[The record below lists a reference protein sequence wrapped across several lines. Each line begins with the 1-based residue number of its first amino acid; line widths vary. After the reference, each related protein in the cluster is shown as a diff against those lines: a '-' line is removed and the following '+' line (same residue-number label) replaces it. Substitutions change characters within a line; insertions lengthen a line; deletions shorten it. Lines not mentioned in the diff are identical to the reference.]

1 LSNPTPSAK
10 VCLALAAS
18 IFLSSWV
25 TVNSA
30 LAAAKVSAG
39 SASINASNNA
49 SSNGS
54 SNTGSAGN
62 ASGNSSGNASSSPG
76 SSQAVA
82 ITVYNQNFGLVKDTR
97 NIDLTAGINYLRFED
112 VAAAID
118 PTSVSFSSITAP
130 NSVVV
135 REQNYQYD
143 IMDVGTILSKSVGKE
158 IKVRQYTSGGVH
170 ETTGTLLNQPVVT
183 ISDSNG
189 NLSTRNQSI
198 VLRTSSGIVVGPSGE
213 VELAALPPGL
223 VSKPSLL
230 WKLESDKAGAQK
242 AEISY
247 QTQGL
252 NWKCDYV
259 AVVNADDTLSD
270 LTSWVTLDN
279 KSGAT
284 YKNAALKLMAGDVH
298 KVQNVAPPQPMR
310 MYKSAMAAAA
320 QQFTEQS
327 FAEYHLY
334 ALAGKTDVNNNETKQ
349 LTLFNASAVPIKK
362 LFIFDG
368 GSAHYYGGYNP
379 RGNTTKVN
387 VKLELANSK
396 ENNLGMPMPKGKVRV
411 YKKDKDGAMQFV
423 GEDLI
428 DHTPKDEKVRLY
440 LGDAFDIVGE
450 RKQLSQQQ
458 VNSRV
463 QKLAYEISIR
473 NHKETAVT
481 VNCVEHSSGDWKIT
495 SSSQPFIKKD
505 SHTFEFAAKVP
516 ANGETKVTYEIE
528 VRY

>member
-1 LSNPTPSAK
+1 MNKRTAAATPSF
-10 VCLALAAS
+10 LAASRFLAAS
-18 IFLSSWV
+18 IFLSSFANLLPAFAAE
-25 TVNSA
+25 TVP
-30 LAAAKVSAG
+30 AG
-39 SASINASNNA
+39 
-49 SSNGS
+49 GS
-54 SNTGSAGN
+54 QG
-62 ASGNSSGNASSSPG
+62 
-76 SSQAVA
+76 VA

-118 PTSVSFSSITAP
+118 PTSVSFSSISAP

-183 ISDSNG
+183 IADSNG

-198 VLRTSSGIVVGPSGE
+198 VLKTASGVVVGPSGE

-230 WKLESDKAGAQK
+230 WKLESDKAGPQK

-298 KVQNVAPPQPMR
+298 KVQNIAPQPSGIR

-320 QQFTEQS
+320 PQFTEQS

-368 GSAHYYGGYNP
+368 GASGYYGGYYP
-379 RGNTTKVN
+379 GGNNSSKVN

-458 VNSRV
+458 VSSRV
-463 QKLAYEISIR
+463 QKFSYEISIR
-473 NHKETAVT
+473 NHKESAVT
-481 VNCVEHSSGDWKIT
+481 VNCVEHSGGDWKIT
-495 SSSQPFIKKD
+495 SSSQPFVKKD